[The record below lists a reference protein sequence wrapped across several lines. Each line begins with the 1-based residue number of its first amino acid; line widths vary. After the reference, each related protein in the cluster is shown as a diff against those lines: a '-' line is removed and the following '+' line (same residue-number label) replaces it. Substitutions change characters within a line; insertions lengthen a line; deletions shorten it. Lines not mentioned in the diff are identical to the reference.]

1 MNPPMDLFD
10 QDSSQL
16 PTTDY
21 RPLADILRP
30 QSIDE
35 VIGQSAILGE
45 DKVLT
50 QLLLSERM
58 PSIIFWGPPGSGKTT
73 LARLIAQHKHS
84 HFVEFSAVTSGIAE
98 IKKVVPKK

>member
-10 QDSSQL
+10 QASNQSL
-16 PTTDY
+16 STDY

-50 QLLLSERM
+50 QLLLS
-58 PSIIFWGPPGSGKTT
+58 
-73 LARLIAQHKHS
+73 
-84 HFVEFSAVTSGIAE
+84 
-98 IKKVVPKK
+98 